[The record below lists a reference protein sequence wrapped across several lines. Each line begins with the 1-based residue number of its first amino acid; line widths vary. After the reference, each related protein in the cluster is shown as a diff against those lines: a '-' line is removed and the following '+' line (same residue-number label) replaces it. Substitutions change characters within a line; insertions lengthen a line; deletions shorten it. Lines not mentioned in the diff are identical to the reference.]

1 MLRVKDTE
9 LFKRIGDLKSQLND
23 IEVKVRQEANATAV
37 QNGWDEKVEEQ
48 FVDFL
53 FANDKRF
60 DTNKLQAELD
70 LLSSFVEEVEDEQEN
85 TFSSASDQEQQ
96 C

>member
-1 MLRVKDTE
+1 MLRVKESE
-9 LFKRIGDLKSQLND
+9 LFKRIDELRSAFD
-23 IEVKVRQEANATAV
+23 EVETRVKYEASVIAN
-37 QNGWDEKVEEQ
+37 QNGWDEKVEAQ

-70 LLSSFVEEVEDEQEN
+70 LLSSFVEEVEDEPEDS
-85 TFSSASDQEQQ
+85 FSEIEEV
-96 C
+96 

>member
-1 MLRVKDTE
+1 MLRVKESE
-9 LFKRIGDLKSQLND
+9 LFKRIEDLKSQLND

-60 DTNKLQAELD
+60 DTNKLQVELD
-70 LLSSFVEEVEDEQEN
+70 LLSSFVEEVEDEQET
-85 TFSSASDQEQQ
+85 TFSSASDTEQQ
-96 C
+96 G